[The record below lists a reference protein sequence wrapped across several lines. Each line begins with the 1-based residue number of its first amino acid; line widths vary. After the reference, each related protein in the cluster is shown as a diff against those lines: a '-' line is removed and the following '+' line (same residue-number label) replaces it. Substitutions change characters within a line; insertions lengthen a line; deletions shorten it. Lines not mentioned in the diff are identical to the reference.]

1 MRMTATLELV
11 KLGEGPAWRDV
22 QATQTLAMRLR
33 DALIINRHELQGHH
47 RIMVH
52 FRGKRAELEFALFA
66 VRTVQ

>member
-1 MRMTATLELV
+1 
-11 KLGEGPAWRDV
+11 V

-52 FRGKRAELEFALFA
+52 FKGKRAELEFALFA